1 MNCQWLRLIRESAY
15 KTAVT
20 PTTVN
25 TDYVAVE
32 LLDDD
37 PVSIEPV
44 ANNEPL
50 MSWLACGARDRTI
63 GETETI
69 EGTIRT
75 LLYPAQ
81 VPLLFGWWLGVIADQ
96 DVEDEEF
103 PWVTS
108 EPPGQLASMAA
119 DYGYVDDDGTERKG
133 RLLGGKV
140 TGGTLTFSRGTRQG
154 AGVLE
159 LNTRWSSLTSTG
171 TSAPPAADYPSQ
183 STAPYYL
190 SATSGNLSING
201 EVAEGYDDLAIA
213 AAYET
218 SARYDE
224 SPTVRRIRHN
234 ARDFTMTLGGL
245 LRFDPDWRA
254 LQRARTT
261 FPASVTLEYPGGTGA
276 QSVAIDFGNNA
287 IIDEWS
293 RALPIRNDR
302 TQSITIA
309 SQFNRTTGAMLTY
322 TVGVQA

>member
-1 MNCQWLRLIRESAY
+1 MQCQWLRLIRESAY
-15 KTAVT
+15 RTPVT
-20 PTTVN
+20 PATVN
-25 TDYVAVE
+25 TDYLAVE

-37 PVSIEPV
+37 PVSIEPR

-81 VPLLFGWWLGVIADQ
+81 VPLFFGWWLGVIADQ
-96 DVEDEEF
+96 DDPGNEF

-108 EPPGQLASMAA
+108 EPEGQLPSMAA
-119 DYGYVDDDGTERKG
+119 DYGLVDDEGEERKG

-159 LNTRWSSLTSTG
+159 LNTRWSELTT
-171 TSAPPAADYPSQ
+171 TALSAPDAADYPSQ

-190 SATSGNLSING
+190 SATSGNVAINSQT
-201 EVAEGYDDLAIA
+201 VVGYDDLTVTTN
-213 AAYET
+213 YEA

-224 SPTVRRIRHN
+224 FPYVRRIRHN
-234 ARDFTMTLGGL
+234 ARDYTFSLGGL
-245 LRFDPDWRA
+245 LVFDPDWRA

-261 FPASVTLEYPGGTGA
+261 IPAAITLDYPGGTGA
-276 QSVAIDFGNNA
+276 QTITLDFGDNA
-287 IIDEWS
+287 IIDEWG
-293 RALPIRNDR
+293 RALPIRGDR
-302 TQSITIA
+302 TQTITVA
-309 SQFNRTTGAMLTY
+309 SQFDRTAGTMLTY
-322 TVGVQA
+322 SIGTQA